1 MALEEPNGG
10 PNGEAADAGDAS
22 ADAPASAEYQVAQA
36 TGGEPGTPI
45 ADPGGAPPSPVAI
58 DPEVLATLL
67 LALSQGQDLDQA
79 LDDMLVS
86 SLERAA
92 DLNATPESITAAV
105 NAFRESLVNTL
116 GDGNSAEQS
125 VIFDEDKLKSAAD
138 RAVITLNG
146 RYGDIYRGLR
156 SLSPEEIDSITPDA
170 TDQKE
175 YERMIEAVQ
184 QATEKNLSQ
193 AELVARIRALGDVA
207 VKIAKKAPKL
217 AAIL

>member
-1 MALEEPNGG
+1 MG
-10 PNGEAADAGDAS
+10 
-22 ADAPASAEYQVAQA
+22 
-36 TGGEPGTPI
+36 
-45 ADPGGAPPSPVAI
+45 
-58 DPEVLATLL
+58 
-67 LALSQGQDLDQA
+67 
-79 LDDMLVS
+79 
-86 SLERAA
+86 
-92 DLNATPESITAAV
+92 
-105 NAFRESLVNTL
+105 
-116 GDGNSAEQS
+116 
-125 VIFDEDKLKSAAD
+125 IFDEDKLKSAAD

-207 VKIAKKAPKL
+207 VKIAKKVPKL